1 MGPGEGQRQALRLQD
16 EGRHPQGVLAVG
28 VLQAVVTLR
37 ILNESYRQR
46 MRAQEPATR
55 NPVPL
60 RLL

>member
-1 MGPGEGQRQALRLQD
+1 MGPGEGQRQALRQQD
-16 EGRHPQGVLAVG
+16 EGRHPRGVLAVG

-37 ILNESYRQR
+37 ILNENFRQR
-46 MRAQEPATR
+46 MRAQEPAMR